1 VKPTQNKNETGSTVK
16 KIMHHAEYQA
26 KLKTLSVSQLRYIA
40 QDAME
45 AAKAWP
51 GSENEGYYWDE
62 MHYALMELKKR

>member
-1 VKPTQNKNETGSTVK
+1 
-16 KIMHHAEYQA
+16 MHHAEYQA